1 MAAPATATTVTV
13 VVQTV
18 AAAAPSVEGRNIGS
32 AGELILIPWKLSRF
46 KSDYIKFRAFVR
58 FWLMQGYR
66 SRSLRERSK
75 IYHRFQSERRSNV
88 RNASRSKE
96 LLMSGAW
103 LVHEDMKYWSL
114 KRGSC

>member
-1 MAAPATATTVTV
+1 MYTGASMAAPATATTVTV

-66 SRSLRERSK
+66 SRSYGK
-75 IYHRFQSERRSNV
+75 DPRFTTASNPKGVRMYATRRDQKN
-88 RNASRSKE
+88 
-96 LLMSGAW
+96 
-103 LVHEDMKYWSL
+103 Y
-114 KRGSC
+114 